1 MKRKTILL
9 FLSAMLL
16 SSLIET
22 LPNPAKAENAAS
34 ISFPSGITLY
44 SPLNTTYNSQCLI
57 LNLTLYSAGQMGYID
72 PQISMNYSI
81 DGKYNGPVPLEVSN
95 PGLHVVTNAAGF
107 VNLPKLSEGS
117 HCLTI
122 HLFGYN
128 QISLNPKYLPYVYTV
143 YFSISGPPKILIL
156 SPTKNASFEVTNITS
171 LKVPLNF
178 TVDKASQLSFSLDGQ
193 LNTTIT
199 GNYSLTDLPS
209 GPHNVTV
216 YAWDSAGNVGASENV
231 NFTITVLQGSEPEFE
246 SSFVLPLVT
255 FVVSV
260 GVVAAVALIYSM
272 KRKR

>member
-1 MKRKTILL
+1 
-9 FLSAMLL
+9 
-16 SSLIET
+16 
-22 LPNPAKAENAAS
+22 
-34 ISFPSGITLY
+34 
-44 SPLNTTYNSQCLI
+44 
-57 LNLTLYSAGQMGYID
+57 
-72 PQISMNYSI
+72 
-81 DGKYNGPVPLEVSN
+81 
-95 PGLHVVTNAAGF
+95 
-107 VNLPKLSEGS
+107 
-117 HCLTI
+117 
-122 HLFGYN
+122 
-128 QISLNPKYLPYVYTV
+128 
-143 YFSISGPPKILIL
+143 
-156 SPTKNASFEVTNITS
+156 
-171 LKVPLNF
+171 LNF